1 MPKVKGIGR
10 KKKKR
15 KLAPTAPMEVIPE
28 KDDAPEVD
36 VEVLDEDTLE
46 LIGSMADLALEQVL
60 EELID
65 VDEMVET
72 QMTRLYKREVIS
84 AGCRESFESRFGR
97 CGA

>member
-1 MPKVKGIGR
+1 MLKVKGIGR

-15 KLAPTAPMEVIPE
+15 KLAPAAPMEVIPE

-46 LIGSMADLALEQVL
+46 LIDSMADLALEHVV

-72 QMTRLYKREVIS
+72 QMTRL
-84 AGCRESFESRFGR
+84 
-97 CGA
+97 